1 MNIDVSMIDWE
12 NIEETDIE
20 VAVFEDG
27 EYKTKIVR
35 GKRIEIKTI
44 DCLCD
49 QKTKDILFKK

>member
-1 MNIDVSMIDWE
+1 MNIDTSMIDWE
-12 NIEETDIE
+12 NIEETDVE

-35 GKRIEIKTI
+35 GKRVEIKAV

-49 QKTKDILFKK
+49 EKTKDILFKK